1 MKNEEGTSMGHQPKL
16 RNMKMEYMEEDGG
29 CHLQRRPKFRGNIT
43 ADPHIYK
50 NVIMGCGITKMP
62 L

>member
-1 MKNEEGTSMGHQPKL
+1 MGHQPKL